1 MASQRFVR
9 RGACAALLLA
19 GCTTSA
25 TVAPSALAP
34 GTATTVELTPE
45 GQSAV
50 ASVFGQRVVALE
62 GRVVGRADSV
72 VRIAVTGVRR
82 DNGVS
87 ESWPSDEVALPA
99 GAVRS
104 LRVRRLSVG
113 RSVVAGGAAA
123 VAMFL
128 VGRNLGS
135 GSGDSGSRPGEP
147 GGTGK

>member
-9 RGACAALLLA
+9 RGACVALLLA
-19 GCTTSA
+19 GCTTTA
-25 TVAPSALAP
+25 TVSPSALAP
-34 GTATTVELTPE
+34 GTATTAELTPE
-45 GQSAV
+45 GRSAV
-50 ASVFGQRVVALE
+50 ASTFGQRVVALE

-82 DNGVS
+82 DNGVT
-87 ESWPSDEVALPA
+87 ESWPSDEVRLPF

-128 VGRNLGS
+128 VGRNIGS
-135 GSGDSGSRPGEP
+135 NSGDGGGRPGEP

>member
-1 MASQRFVR
+1 MPTQRFVR
-9 RGACAALLLA
+9 RGACTALLLA

-25 TVAPSALAP
+25 SVPPSALAP
-34 GTATTVELTPE
+34 GTATTAELTPA

-50 ASVFGQRVVALE
+50 APMFGQRVVALE
-62 GRVVGRADSV
+62 GRVVSRGDSL
-72 VRIAVTGVRR
+72 VRIAVTSVRR
-82 DNGVS
+82 ENGVS
-87 ESWPSDEVALPA
+87 ESWPSDQVTLPA

-113 RSVVAGGAAA
+113 RSVVLGGAAA

-128 VGRNLGS
+128 VGRNIGS
-135 GSGDSGSRPGEP
+135 SAGDETGRAGEP